1 MIRKAILKDVNSIE
15 DTYNEHFQYE
25 LNHTAFTVFKKGV
38 YPTKDDAE
46 RAIYA
51 GALFVYEENGT
62 IVGSII
68 IDKVQPIEYATI
80 PWKEKLSEDEVMV
93 IHLLMVRPSMS
104 GKGIASSLIKF
115 ATELA
120 QKNSCRALR
129 LDTGSQNIPALSLYQ
144 KNGFEKLDAQAKR
157 KLKDL
162 FVEFYMNY
170 LERNLAEG
178 EKRVFRTA
186 ISILIMKIQGQTFRN
201 ICHRRYAYISKMQER
216 KEKERLGISTDSI
229 NAQFSQ
235 KCQDLPNGSLI
246 HPIPLFGCGTKAREV
261 DYDIVTYD
269 TYDYLDKVINLYLS
283 DIFYAAF
290 LKSIL
295 R

>member
-25 LNHTAFTVFKKGV
+25 LNHTAFTVFLKVV

-144 KNGFEKLDAQAKR
+144 KNGFEIIASASKKVGDVIAHKNH
-157 KLKDL
+157 L
-162 FVEFYMNY
+162 F
-170 LERNLAEG
+170 LE
-178 EKRVFRTA
+178 K
-186 ISILIMKIQGQTFRN
+186 IL
-201 ICHRRYAYISKMQER
+201 
-216 KEKERLGISTDSI
+216 
-229 NAQFSQ
+229 
-235 KCQDLPNGSLI
+235 
-246 HPIPLFGCGTKAREV
+246 
-261 DYDIVTYD
+261 
-269 TYDYLDKVINLYLS
+269 
-283 DIFYAAF
+283 
-290 LKSIL
+290 
-295 R
+295 

>member
-1 MIRKAILKDVNSIE
+1 MLIRLKILTMSISSMNWIIQPLL
-15 DTYNEHFQYE
+15 Y
-25 LNHTAFTVFKKGV
+25 LRKGFN
-38 YPTKDDAE
+38 PTKDDAE

-144 KNGFEKLDAQAKR
+144 KNGFE
-157 KLKDL
+157 
-162 FVEFYMNY
+162 N
-170 LERNLAEG
+170 N
-178 EKRVFRTA
+178 
-186 ISILIMKIQGQTFRN
+186 
-201 ICHRRYAYISKMQER
+201 C
-216 KEKERLGISTDSI
+216 
-229 NAQFSQ
+229 
-235 KCQDLPNGSLI
+235 
-246 HPIPLFGCGTKAREV
+246 
-261 DYDIVTYD
+261 
-269 TYDYLDKVINLYLS
+269 
-283 DIFYAAF
+283 
-290 LKSIL
+290 
-295 R
+295 

>member
-25 LNHTAFTVFKKGV
+25 LNHTAFTVFKKWV

-144 KNGFEKLDAQAKR
+144 KNGFEIIASASKKVGDVIAHKTIFFSKR
-157 KLKDL
+157 
-162 FVEFYMNY
+162 YC
-170 LERNLAEG
+170 
-178 EKRVFRTA
+178 
-186 ISILIMKIQGQTFRN
+186 S
-201 ICHRRYAYISKMQER
+201 S
-216 KEKERLGISTDSI
+216 
-229 NAQFSQ
+229 
-235 KCQDLPNGSLI
+235 
-246 HPIPLFGCGTKAREV
+246 
-261 DYDIVTYD
+261 
-269 TYDYLDKVINLYLS
+269 
-283 DIFYAAF
+283 
-290 LKSIL
+290 
-295 R
+295 

>member
-120 QKNSCRALR
+120 QKNKLQGTTFGYRKSKYSCAIFV
-129 LDTGSQNIPALSLYQ
+129 S
-144 KNGFEKLDAQAKR
+144 KNGFEIIASASKKVGDVIAHKNH
-157 KLKDL
+157 L
-162 FVEFYMNY
+162 F
-170 LERNLAEG
+170 LE
-178 EKRVFRTA
+178 K
-186 ISILIMKIQGQTFRN
+186 IL
-201 ICHRRYAYISKMQER
+201 
-216 KEKERLGISTDSI
+216 
-229 NAQFSQ
+229 
-235 KCQDLPNGSLI
+235 
-246 HPIPLFGCGTKAREV
+246 
-261 DYDIVTYD
+261 
-269 TYDYLDKVINLYLS
+269 
-283 DIFYAAF
+283 
-290 LKSIL
+290 
-295 R
+295 

>member
-144 KNGFEKLDAQAKR
+144 KNGFEIIASASC
-157 KLKDL
+157 
-162 FVEFYMNY
+162 
-170 LERNLAEG
+170 
-178 EKRVFRTA
+178 T
-186 ISILIMKIQGQTFRN
+186 ISM
-201 ICHRRYAYISKMQER
+201 
-216 KEKERLGISTDSI
+216 
-229 NAQFSQ
+229 
-235 KCQDLPNGSLI
+235 
-246 HPIPLFGCGTKAREV
+246 
-261 DYDIVTYD
+261 
-269 TYDYLDKVINLYLS
+269 
-283 DIFYAAF
+283 
-290 LKSIL
+290 
-295 R
+295 

>member
-46 RAIYA
+46 RAIY

-144 KNGFEKLDAQAKR
+144 KNGFEIIASASKKVGDVIAHKNH
-157 KLKDL
+157 L
-162 FVEFYMNY
+162 F
-170 LERNLAEG
+170 LE
-178 EKRVFRTA
+178 K
-186 ISILIMKIQGQTFRN
+186 IL
-201 ICHRRYAYISKMQER
+201 
-216 KEKERLGISTDSI
+216 
-229 NAQFSQ
+229 
-235 KCQDLPNGSLI
+235 
-246 HPIPLFGCGTKAREV
+246 
-261 DYDIVTYD
+261 
-269 TYDYLDKVINLYLS
+269 
-283 DIFYAAF
+283 
-290 LKSIL
+290 
-295 R
+295 